1 MQPISQTEINGKIS
15 RALLSRSQHGLTPAQ
30 QLRIADL
37 VGQFDRAVKQRDR
50 RDSET
55 LAGLV
60 RALSKPRGAD
70 AERFVELLRGIV
82 RQELASKRN

>member
-1 MQPISQTEINGKIS
+1 MMQ
-15 RALLSRSQHGLTPAQ
+15 Q
-30 QLRIADL
+30 QLERIEQKIPASL
-37 VGQFDRAVKQRDR
+37 MQFCRAVELRER

-60 RALSKPRGAD
+60 RALSNPRGAD

>member
-1 MQPISQTEINGKIS
+1 MPM
-15 RALLSRSQHGLTPAQ
+15 Q
-30 QLRIADL
+30 QLEQAMRAEPRLAVL
-37 VGQFDRAVKQRDR
+37 VRQFYRAVELRDR

>member
-1 MQPISQTEINGKIS
+1 MQLERTEQKIPAS
-15 RALLSRSQHGLTPAQ
+15 LVALAR
-30 QLRIADL
+30 QLEM
-37 VGQFDRAVKQRDR
+37 RDR
-50 RDSET
+50 RDSQT

-60 RALSKPRGAD
+60 RVLSNPRGAD